1 MLREIYTEWELCR
14 DALLPAVEMTQGT
27 HNEDDIIAGLFTG
40 QFKLWRNG
48 SSGVVTDITIF
59 PRMKCLNIF
68 LIGGKLEE
76 VMPIRAELEKYR
88 EAQGCKRITG
98 LAVRKGWERFLDGEV
113 LGTAM
118 YRDY

>member
-1 MLREIYTEWELCR
+1 MIREIYLEWEQCR
-14 DALLPAVEMTQGT
+14 EALLPTIEMLKGT
-27 HNEDDIIAGLFTG
+27 HNEDDIIAGLFTS
-40 QFKLWRNG
+40 QFKLFRAG
-48 SSGVVTDITIF
+48 SSGVVVDITVF

-68 LIGGKLEE
+68 LIGGTLEE
-76 VMPIRAELEKYR
+76 IMPLRAELEKYR

>member
-1 MLREIYTEWELCR
+1 MIWETIQEYAKCR
-14 DALLPAVEMTQGT
+14 DALLPAIEMTNGT
-27 HNEDDIIAGLFTG
+27 HNEDDIIAGILTG
-40 QFKLWRNG
+40 QFKLFVNG
-48 SSGVVTDITIF
+48 SSGVVTDIVVF
-59 PRMKCLNIF
+59 PRLKALNIF
-68 LIGGKLEE
+68 LIGGKLDE
-76 VMPIRAELEKYR
+76 VMPLRSQLEKYR